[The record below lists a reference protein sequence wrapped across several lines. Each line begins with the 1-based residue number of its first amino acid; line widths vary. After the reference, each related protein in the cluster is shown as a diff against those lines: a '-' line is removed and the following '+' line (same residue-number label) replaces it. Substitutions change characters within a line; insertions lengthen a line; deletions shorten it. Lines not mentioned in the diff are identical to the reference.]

1 MIPERTIG
9 IRGQPPAQVTL
20 KEDRILPSACLQNV
34 GVPKQTFFRG
44 SISRPVLSPVNAS
57 AGPSRGPPHDSEP
70 VRFATPSLC
79 DSFIHYAL
87 PLTRRFRKPEANL
100 SLGEKGVK
108 STGSGPSLKQVEFLG
123 APVLVDIAGA

>member
-1 MIPERTIG
+1 MI
-9 IRGQPPAQVTL
+9 
-20 KEDRILPSACLQNV
+20 RILPSACLQNV

-87 PLTRRFRKPEANL
+87 PVTRRFRKPEVNL
-100 SLGEKGVK
+100 VQEIPIPIVTQLTKTRPLHSKPPRQ
-108 STGSGPSLKQVEFLG
+108 GSM
-123 APVLVDIAGA
+123 IAMRFCDN

>member
-1 MIPERTIG
+1 MI
-9 IRGQPPAQVTL
+9 
-20 KEDRILPSACLQNV
+20 RILPSACLQNV

-79 DSFIHYAL
+79 DSFIHYGKREVTPKDTA
-87 PLTRRFRKPEANL
+87 
-100 SLGEKGVK
+100 GQK
-108 STGSGPSLKQVEFLG
+108 S
-123 APVLVDIAGA
+123 